1 MFDQASATWISR
13 AEVAEVAFA
22 AQKKADRGP
31 VTGAAVWVQKV
42 DRGVLSCEFVGQAIG
57 PR

>member
-1 MFDQASATWISR
+1 MDLS

-31 VTGAAVWVQKV
+31 VTGAA
-42 DRGVLSCEFVGQAIG
+42 GLLVGQTATR
-57 PR
+57 PADSFQRKTND